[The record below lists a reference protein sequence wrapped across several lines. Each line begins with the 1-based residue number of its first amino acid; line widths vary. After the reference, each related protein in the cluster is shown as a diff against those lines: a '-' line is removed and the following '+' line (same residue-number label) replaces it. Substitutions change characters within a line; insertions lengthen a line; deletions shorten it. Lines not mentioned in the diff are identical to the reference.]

1 MADRT
6 AGLGERE
13 GTCWLGGTTWHGQ
26 YVLRV
31 SIVNWATTDDDVD
44 RSADAIVL
52 VAQGIS
58 SQAAR

>member
-1 MADRT
+1 MARS
-6 AGLGERE
+6 
-13 GTCWLGGTTWHGQ
+13 

-44 RSADAIVL
+44 RSADAIVE
-52 VAQGIS
+52 VAQDIS